1 MLLSDP
7 RQQKSPPENKGF
19 PFMNIGI
26 ATPSS
31 GNYLQI
37 LPSLNFYFM
46 EDDDMTSDRTLLA
59 AIEIG
64 WLGWA
69 LWLEL

>member
-1 MLLSDP
+1 
-7 RQQKSPPENKGF
+7 
-19 PFMNIGI
+19 MNIGI